1 MELLIAERVRENR
14 KRMGWTQEELAGR
27 LGVTPQAVSY
37 WEKGGYPDITMLPD
51 MAGLFGITVDELIGR
66 DDGRIRE
73 EYRQYRETMR
83 TLDLPDRFRHA
94 RAFYKR
100 YPSDLNLALE
110 LLIYYGVLPR
120 EERAKHALLVRDAAG
135 KILASRERVEPEN
148 RLAALRIL
156 AGTSEGEE
164 RERWLGQFTDSQAY
178 SAVLMRCVIAQDD
191 SERDALKW
199 LGLDSLFKLRFV
211 FNTVGAAHA
220 LGPVNAEAKE
230 RFILRALEGFGDG
243 TAPDG
248 WLNTRGMRLAC
259 LAAALFAQSR
269 IEEGF
274 EALEESLGCFA
285 RWRSFSEETPLELGA
300 PWLFF
305 GVRGS
310 RALYRFF
317 LPDGSSY
324 EAFPHDVFPDEEL
337 FRQTL
342 SDPYED
348 WFDGVREDPRFKRI
362 LEEAERLLSEGR

>member
-51 MAGLFGITVDELIGR
+51 LAGLFGITVDELIGR

-83 TLDLPDRFRHA
+83 TMDFPDRFHHA
-94 RAFYKR
+94 RAFYRR
-100 YPSDLNLALE
+100 YPSDLSLALE
-110 LLIYYGVLPR
+110 MLIYYGLLPR
-120 EERAKHALLVRDAAG
+120 EERTSCALLVREAAG
-135 KILASRERVEPEN
+135 KILAAPEPAAPEN
-148 RLAALRIL
+148 RLVALRVL
-156 AGTSEGEE
+156 AETSEGEE

-178 SAVLMRCVIAQDD
+178 SSVLMRFGIAQDASD
-191 SERDALKW
+191 LDAPEW

-211 FNTVGAAHA
+211 FNTVGAMHA
-220 LGPVNAEAKE
+220 LGPVKAEAKE
-230 RFILRALEGFGDG
+230 RFILRALEDFGDG
-243 TAPDG
+243 TTPDG
-248 WLNTRGMRLAC
+248 WLNTRGVRLAF
-259 LAAALFAQSR
+259 LSASLFAQSR

-274 EALEESLGCFA
+274 AALEESLRCFS
-285 RWRSFSEETPLELGA
+285 RWHMFSEESPLDLGA

-310 RALYRFF
+310 RALFRFF
-317 LPDGSSY
+317 LPDGSAY
-324 EAFPHDVFPDEEL
+324 ETFPHDAFPNEEL
-337 FRQTL
+337 FFETVA
-342 SDPYED
+342 DPYEE

-362 LEEAERLLSEGR
+362 VEAAETLAQRER

>member
-73 EYRQYRETMR
+73 EYRQYRETMQ
-83 TLDLPDRFRHA
+83 TLDVADRFRHA
-94 RAFYKR
+94 RSFYKR
-100 YPSDLNLALE
+100 YPSDLSLALE

-120 EERAKHALLVRDAAG
+120 EERTRYALLVQEAAV
-135 KILASRERVEPEN
+135 KILASPEQTDPEN

-156 AGTSEGEE
+156 ARTSEGKE
-164 RERWLGQFTDSQAY
+164 RERWIGQMSDSQAY
-178 SAVLMRCVIAQDD
+178 SAVLTRLLIAQDESD
-191 SERDALKW
+191 RNALPW

-211 FNTVGAAHA
+211 FNTFGGQHA

-230 RFILRALEGFGDG
+230 RFILRALEGFGNG
-243 TAPDG
+243 KTPDG
-248 WLNTRGMRLAC
+248 WLNTRGMRLSH
-259 LAAALFAQSR
+259 LSAALFAQSR
-269 IEEGF
+269 VEEGF
-274 EALEESLGCFA
+274 AALEESLGCFL
-285 RWRSFSEETPLELGA
+285 RWRSFSEEIPLELGA

-310 RALYRFF
+310 RAMYRFF
-317 LPDGSSY
+317 LPDGSAY
-324 EAFPHDVFPDEEL
+324 ETFPHDVFPTEEM
-337 FRQTL
+337 FWQML
-342 SDPYED
+342 SDPDED
-348 WFDGVREDPRFKRI
+348 WFDGVRSEPRFKGI
-362 LEEAERLLSEGR
+362 LEEAETLTREGR